1 MKGCI
6 NMAITIEIF
15 NLTFE
20 ELDTPDISDDDI
32 MAFGVSGFESYDHAS
47 ELRKYVNEF
56 FSMLITIYGNYM
68 YTILSFH
75 DDDIVYV
82 NKTEYPEKS
91 MNLFS
96 KFHEYNKRLT
106 DNNLF
111 NKLMSE
117 FNEDKLSYRLTS
129 KNSEEAY
136 SSFDFHDIFD
146 DDVIYLIHDG
156 KIELDSGRIYSG
168 EDGEEE
174 EEIIYNKFKY
184 YAFFPPDTDIKVIFH
199 IIKSDNKRF
208 KDAFVG
214 SALNSA
220 CTKIYHKG
228 MKYSE
233 NSRLLYADSYYNKKN
248 DVTLVTYIF
257 STSISEVLNQRDYL
271 PALATIQD
279 PEGTAYVT
287 SLKIKSHSI
296 FKKGEIE
303 YSSKSTYN
311 VTERILSLD
320 ISTNS
325 EVDTSII
332 KKIAENYCC
341 SHPDA
346 WMFNDTYD
354 NSMYFRHLPFLTIP
368 ISSDI
373 KEITSD
379 PDPDSDEL
387 RYIVNVAYK
396 NISTLMTDNVTTHH
410 KYDNGVRIV
419 TNGLKTQ
426 KQKDELSGSLL
437 SLFEDPVGINPPI
450 FKINY
455 DIKNLVESN
464 LLTIRQLK
472 TKDPITLY
480 LSLIPNHSLDP
491 VDEDLNAVMIDL
503 YEQGVLMMSRKDWEK
518 FLTIK
523 I

>member
-1 MKGCI
+1 
-6 NMAITIEIF
+6 MANTIEIF

-20 ELDTPDISDDDI
+20 ELDTPDISDDNI
-32 MAFGVSGFESYDHAS
+32 MAFGVSGFETYDHAS
-47 ELRKYVNEF
+47 ELRNYVNEF
-56 FSMLITIYGNYM
+56 LSMLITIYGNHM
-68 YTILSFH
+68 YSILSFH
-75 DDDIVYV
+75 DDDILYV
-82 NKTEYPEKS
+82 NKIEYPEKY

-96 KFHEYNKRLT
+96 KFHEYNKKLT

-111 NKLMSE
+111 NKLRSE

-129 KNSEEAY
+129 ENCEEAY
-136 SSFDFHDIFD
+136 SSFDFYDIFD

-156 KIELDSGRIYSG
+156 KIELGSSRINYD
-168 EDGEEE
+168 EDKEKE
-174 EEIIYNKFKY
+174 EEIEYNKFKY
-184 YAFFPPDTDIKVIFH
+184 YAFLPTDMDIKVIFH
-199 IIKSDNKRF
+199 IFKSDNKIF

-233 NSRLLYADSYYNKKN
+233 NSRLLYADSYYNIKN

-271 PALATIQD
+271 PALATIRD
-279 PEGTAYVT
+279 PEGTSFVT
-287 SLKIKSHSI
+287 GIKIKSRSI
-296 FKKGEIE
+296 FKKGGIE

-311 VTERILSLD
+311 VTERILSLG

-346 WMFNDTYD
+346 WMFYDTYD

-368 ISSDI
+368 ISSEI
-373 KEITSD
+373 REITSE
-379 PDPDSDEL
+379 PDSDEL
-387 RYIVNVAYK
+387 HYIVNVVYK
-396 NISTLMTDNVTTHH
+396 NISTLMTDSVTTHH

-437 SLFEDPVGINPPI
+437 SLFENPVGINPPI
-450 FKINY
+450 FKIIY
-455 DIKNLVESN
+455 DIKNLGESN

-472 TKDPITLY
+472 AKDPITLY

-491 VDEDLNAVMIDL
+491 VDEDPNVVMIDL
-503 YEQGVLMMSRKDWEK
+503 YEQGVLMMIRKDWEK

>member
-6 NMAITIEIF
+6 NMANTIEIF

-20 ELDTPDISDDDI
+20 ELDTPDISDDNI
-32 MAFGVSGFESYDHAS
+32 MAFGVSGFETYDHAS
-47 ELRKYVNEF
+47 ELRNYVNEF
-56 FSMLITIYGNYM
+56 LSMLTTIYGNHM
-68 YTILSFH
+68 YSILSFH
-75 DDDIVYV
+75 DDDILYV
-82 NKTEYPEKS
+82 NKIEYPEKC

-96 KFHEYNKRLT
+96 KFHEYNKKLT

-111 NKLMSE
+111 NKLRSE

-129 KNSEEAY
+129 ENCEEAY
-136 SSFDFHDIFD
+136 SSFDFYDIFD

-156 KIELDSGRIYSG
+156 KIEINSG
-168 EDGEEE
+168 EDREKE
-174 EEIIYNKFKY
+174 EEIVYNKFKY
-184 YAFFPPDTDIKVIFH
+184 YAFLPTDTDIKVIFH
-199 IIKSDNKRF
+199 IFKSDNKRF

-257 STSISEVLNQRDYL
+257 STSISESMNHRDYL
-271 PALATIQD
+271 PVLASIQD
-279 PEGTAYVT
+279 PEGTSFVT
-287 SLKIKSHSI
+287 GIKIKSNSI
-296 FKKGEIE
+296 FKKGGIE

-320 ISTNS
+320 ISTTS
-325 EVDTSII
+325 EVDNSII

-346 WMFNDTYD
+346 WMFYDTYD
-354 NSMYFRHLPFLTIP
+354 KSMYFRHPPFLTVP
-368 ISSDI
+368 ISSEI

-379 PDPDSDEL
+379 PDSDEFHF
-387 RYIVNVAYK
+387 IIDVVYK
-396 NISTLMTDNVTTHH
+396 NISTLMIDSFTTHH
-410 KYDNGVRIV
+410 IYDNDVRII
-419 TNGLKTQ
+419 TNGLISQ
-426 KQKDELSGSLL
+426 KQKDELSESLL
-437 SLFEDPVGINPPI
+437 SLYEDPVGINPPI
-450 FKINY
+450 FKITY
-455 DIKNLVESN
+455 DMKILTESN
-464 LLTIRQLK
+464 LLMIRQLK
-472 TKDPITLY
+472 AKDPITLY

-491 VDEDLNAVMIDL
+491 VDKDPNVVMIDL

>member
-6 NMAITIEIF
+6 NMANTIEIF

-56 FSMLITIYGNYM
+56 LSMLITIYGNHM
-68 YTILSFH
+68 YTIISFH
-75 DDDIVYV
+75 DDDIVYI
-82 NKTEYPEKS
+82 NKTDYPEKS

-111 NKLMSE
+111 NKLMTE
-117 FNEDKLSYRLTS
+117 FNEDKESYRLS
-129 KNSEEAY
+129 SLNCEEAY
-136 SSFDFHDIFD
+136 SSFDFYDIF

-168 EDGEEE
+168 EGAEEE
-174 EEIIYNKFKY
+174 EEIVYNKFKY
-184 YAFFPPDTDIKVIFH
+184 YAFLPPDTDIKVIFH
-199 IIKSDNKRF
+199 IFKSDNKRF

-214 SALNSA
+214 TALNSA

-271 PALATIQD
+271 PVLASIQD
-279 PEGTAYVT
+279 PEGTSFVT
-287 SLKIKSHSI
+287 GIKIKSHSI
-296 FKKGEIE
+296 FKKGGIE

-311 VTERILSLD
+311 VTERILSLE

-346 WMFNDTYD
+346 WMFYDMYD

-368 ISSDI
+368 ISSNI
-373 KEITSD
+373 KEIAS
-379 PDPDSDEL
+379 DPDSDEIHH
-387 RYIVNVAYK
+387 IVNVVYK
-396 NISTLMTDNVTTHH
+396 NISTLMTDSYTTHH
-410 KYDNGVRIV
+410 IYDNDVRII
-419 TNGLKTQ
+419 TNGLISQ
-426 KQKDELSGSLL
+426 KQRDELSESLL
-437 SLFEDPVGINPPI
+437 SLYEDPVGINLPI
-450 FKINY
+450 FKIIY
-455 DIKNLVESN
+455 DIKNLGESN

-472 TKDPITLY
+472 AKDPITLY

-491 VDEDLNAVMIDL
+491 VDENPNVVMIDL
-503 YEQGVLMMSRKDWEK
+503 YEQGVLMMIRKDWEK